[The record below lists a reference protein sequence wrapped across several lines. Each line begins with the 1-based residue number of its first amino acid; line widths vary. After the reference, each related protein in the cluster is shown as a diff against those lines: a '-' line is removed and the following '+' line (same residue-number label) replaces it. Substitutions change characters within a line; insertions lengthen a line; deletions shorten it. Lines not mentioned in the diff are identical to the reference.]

1 MRIKKYR
8 NNSFSGKKKSRFG
21 LKLFIFCA
29 VFFIFAAGIFYLI
42 IFSPVFEINKISVN
56 GLEDVKPEE
65 IQKIADNILSVKFFN
80 KIPKNN
86 PILLPE
92 QEITRR
98 ILNNFPKIK
107 EVTLTKKFRENTLL
121 INITEREPA
130 AIWCRVVPESVLVS
144 SSSAG
149 RLLNQTP
156 RAENCFF
163 ADAGGFIFGEAP
175 ILSGGAVPTV
185 YEQTASAINI
195 KDKVSNQKTLEF
207 ILAAKKEL
215 AAVNLNLTDFVI
227 KSQSLGDLEILTPEG
242 WIIYLDISNS
252 PASQINALKRVLEEE
267 IKENRNRLEYI
278 DLRVTD
284 RAYYK
289 LKTP

>member
-1 MRIKKYR
+1 MRIKKY
-8 NNSFSGKKKSRFG
+8 KKSRFG
-21 LKLFIFCA
+21 LKLFIFCMA
-29 VFFIFAAGIFYLI
+29 FFVFTAGIFYLI
-42 IFSPVFEINKISVN
+42 ISSPIFEINKISVN
-56 GLEDVKPEE
+56 GLKDVKPEE
-65 IQKIADNILSVKFFN
+65 IQKIADDILSVKFLN

-92 QEITRR
+92 QEIIRS
-98 ILNNFPKIK
+98 IINNFPKIK
-107 EVTLTKKFRENTLL
+107 EVTLTKKFRDNALV
-121 INITEREPA
+121 INITEREAA
-130 AIWCRVVPESVLVS
+130 AIWCRAIPEESVSIS

-149 RLLNQTP
+149 QLLSQAP
-156 RAENCFF
+156 QAENCFF
-163 ADAGGFIFGEAP
+163 ADASGFIFGEAP

-185 YEQTASAINI
+185 YEQTTLPINI
-195 KDKVSNQKTLEF
+195 KDEVSSPKTLEF
-207 ILAAKKEL
+207 ILAVKKEL

-242 WIIYLDISNS
+242 WIIYLDISHP

-278 DLRVTD
+278 DLRVPD

-289 LKTP
+289 LRN

>member
-1 MRIKKYR
+1 MRIQKYK
-8 NNSFSGKKKSRFG
+8 NKPLSGKKKSRLG
-21 LKLFIFCA
+21 LKLFILVI
-29 VFFIFAAGIFYLI
+29 VFFVFAVGNFYLI
-42 IFSPVFEINKISVN
+42 IFSSVFQINKISVN
-56 GLEDVKPEE
+56 GAKDVKSEE
-65 IQKIADNILSVKFFN
+65 IQKIADDILSVKFLN

-86 PILLPE
+86 LIFLPE
-92 QEITRR
+92 QEITRS
-98 ILNNFPKIK
+98 ILNDFPKIK
-107 EVTLTKKFRENTLL
+107 EVTLTKKFMDHTLV
-121 INITEREPA
+121 INIIERESS
-130 AIWCRVVPESVLVS
+130 AIWCRVLPEESFLVS

-149 RLLNQTP
+149 QLPNQAP
-156 RAENCFF
+156 QAENCFF

-195 KDKVSNQKTLEF
+195 KDKVSNPRTLEF

-215 AAVNLNLTDFVI
+215 TAVNLNLTDFVI

-252 PASQINALKRVLEEE
+252 PASQVNALKRVLEEE

-278 DLRVTD
+278 DLRVPD

-289 LKTP
+289 LK